1 MDSTN
6 ICKLIY
12 RNLYCSREL
21 EALTSMVLKLY
32 SEKLSGFLTMMNEV
46 KTILSLLS
54 IESSKH
60 AEMIDLILRFFE
72 FNERVNNCDQIVGE
86 PWNVL
91 QNLIISINEGTPMDL
106 HEFIN
111 KQKWVENAIG
121 EETYH
126 KLLMPLVSRSI
137 QLGCLEEHRANIV
150 IDVLSKLKQDEE
162 WHEELLKKL
171 TYLKTPSQ

>member
-1 MDSTN
+1 
-6 ICKLIY
+6 
-12 RNLYCSREL
+12 
-21 EALTSMVLKLY
+21 
-32 SEKLSGFLTMMNEV
+32 
-46 KTILSLLS
+46 
-54 IESSKH
+54 
-60 AEMIDLILRFFE
+60 
-72 FNERVNNCDQIVGE
+72 
-86 PWNVL
+86 
-91 QNLIISINEGTPMDL
+91 MDL

-150 IDVLSKLKQDEE
+150 IDVLSKLKQYEE

-171 TYLKTPSQ
+171 TYLKTPFQ

>member
-86 PWNVL
+86 PGMSCKILSLVLMKVL
-91 QNLIISINEGTPMDL
+91 QWTCMNL
-106 HEFIN
+106 
-111 KQKWVENAIG
+111 
-121 EETYH
+121 
-126 KLLMPLVSRSI
+126 
-137 QLGCLEEHRANIV
+137 
-150 IDVLSKLKQDEE
+150 
-162 WHEELLKKL
+162 
-171 TYLKTPSQ
+171 